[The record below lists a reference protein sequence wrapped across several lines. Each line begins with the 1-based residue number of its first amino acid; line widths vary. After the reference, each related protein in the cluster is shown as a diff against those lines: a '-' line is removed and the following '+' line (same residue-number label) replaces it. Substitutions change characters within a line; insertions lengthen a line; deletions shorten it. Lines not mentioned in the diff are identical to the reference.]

1 MSNPAPSNPALSKPV
16 FVAGATGGVGQL
28 VVAKLLAGGYSVQA
42 LCRDE
47 AKARQM
53 FGDRVSLVIGDLRQP
68 ETLTTAMAGVGAV
81 ICCTGTTAFPSD
93 RWKFDLPPLNPIEL
107 AAVWLR
113 ILTDAEFRNAKAQN
127 GPVQADAIGV
137 ETLVNAAPK
146 DIKRF
151 VFISSCG
158 ITRKGEF
165 PFKLLNGFGVLD
177 AKERGEA
184 AIVASGLPYTILR
197 PARLIDGP
205 FTSYDLN
212 TLLQSKTDGQ
222 LGVKLGTG
230 DRLVGQTSRIDVAA
244 AAVACLAI
252 ESSRNRIVELVNEG
266 ARSAPDWTTLFGKLD
281 W

>member
-1 MSNPAPSNPALSKPV
+1 MTPDRI

-28 VVAKLLAGGYSVQA
+28 VVARLLADGYAVRA

-53 FGDRVSLVIGDLRQP
+53 FGDRVELAIGDLRQP
-68 ETLTTAMAGVGAV
+68 ETLTPALADVTAV

-93 RWKFDLPPLNPIEL
+93 RWQFDLPPLNPIES

-113 ILTDAEFRNAKAQN
+113 ILTDAEFRNTRAQN
-127 GPVQADAIGV
+127 GPVQADGIGV

-146 DIKRF
+146 TLQRF

-165 PFKLLNGFGVLD
+165 PFSLLNGFGVLD

-184 AIVASGLPYTILR
+184 AIVASSLPYTILR

-244 AAVACLAI
+244 AAVACLGI
-252 ESSRNRIVELVNEG
+252 ESSRDRIVELINEG
-266 ARSAPDWTTLFGKLD
+266 ARSTPNWAALFDKLD

>member
-1 MSNPAPSNPALSKPV
+1 MPLDPSSDKV

-28 VVAKLLAGGYSVQA
+28 VVARLIAEGYAVAA

-47 AKARQM
+47 AKARKL
-53 FGDRVSLVIGDLRQP
+53 FGDIARFDRLSLVIGDLRQP
-68 ETLTTAMAGVGAV
+68 ETLVAAMAGAKAI

-93 RWKFDLPPLNPIEL
+93 RWQFDLPPLNPIES

-113 ILTDAEFRNAKAQN
+113 ILTDAEFRNDKAQN

-146 DIKRF
+146 GIDRF
-151 VFISSCG
+151 VFVSSCG
-158 ITRKGEF
+158 ISRKGEF
-165 PFKLLNGFGVLD
+165 PFSLLNGFGVLD
-177 AKERGEA
+177 AKERGEV
-184 AIVASGLPYTILR
+184 AIRASGLPYTILR

-212 TLLQSKTDGQ
+212 TLLQSKTHGE
-222 LGVKLGTG
+222 LGIKLGTG

-244 AAVACLAI
+244 AAVACLTI
-252 ESSRNRIVELVNEG
+252 ESSRNRTVEIVNEG
-266 ARSAPDWTTLFGKLD
+266 ARSTPDWAVLFDRLD